1 MARRPGAV
9 AERLVQLEE
18 RFALPAGA
26 TEGLGR
32 LLELVAGDPTAPTTV
47 RSPERAVDVHVADSL
62 VALELD
68 EVRSARRLADLG
80 SGAGFPGLPLA
91 LALPGA
97 RVALV
102 ESAERKCAFLARGV
116 EATGAA
122 NAEVVVARAEEWREG
137 VGGCDLV
144 TARALAPLPVIVEY
158 AAPLLSPGGALV
170 AWKGGRDPAEEADGA
185 AAAAETGLVP
195 AGIRLTRPWPGAE
208 RHHLHL
214 YRKVGSTPNRYP
226 RRPGIAHK
234 RPLSA
239 KTRRKAE
246 RSIPNGCPLR
256 PCAPVA

>member
-9 AERLVQLEE
+9 AERLTHLAE

-26 TEGLGR
+26 VAGLGR
-32 LLELVAGDPTAPTTV
+32 LLELVASDPTAPTSV
-47 RSPERAVDVHVADSL
+47 RSPDRAVDVHVADSL
-62 VALELD
+62 VALELE
-68 EVRSARRLADLG
+68 EVRAARRAADLG

-102 ESAERKCAFLARGV
+102 ESAKRKGAFLSRGV

-122 NAEVVVARAEEWREG
+122 NAEVVVARAEEWRDG
-137 VGGCDLV
+137 LGACDLV
-144 TARALAPLPVIVEY
+144 TARALGPLPVLVEY
-158 AAPLLSPGGALV
+158 AAPLLAPGGALV
-170 AWKGGRDPAEEADGA
+170 AWKGARDPAEEADGA

-195 AGIRLTRPWPGAE
+195 GGVRLTRPWPGAE

-226 RRPGIAHK
+226 RRAGMAHK
-234 RPLSA
+234 RPLRA
-239 KTRRKAE
+239 KTRPE
-246 RSIPNGCPLR
+246 EDRSTPNGR
-256 PCAPVA
+256 SSDRARR